1 MHVVQPIAAWLVAR
15 PQNSV
20 LGLVAALV
28 LPPTPVLGA
37 AVMTLLLLKE
47 NNLLRAALYALI
59 AAALL
64 TVLNTVLGGSPLGV
78 LQLAALTWLP
88 ATALALVLLR
98 TRSLTLT
105 VQIAAI
111 GVLLMTLIYFLSASD
126 NMRWGNAT
134 IDQIIAT
141 LNEAGLT
148 EQAAILSADR
158 AAAAIHV
165 ASLMALAF
173 WSLFVLAMIAGTAL
187 FRSLGDVTR
196 NYGRFSNLNLGR
208 IVAAIVVMLCVAA
221 LASGEPWLL
230 SLAAVAFLIFWVQGL
245 SILHWLQ
252 QKASLPVVLLVLTY
266 VLLPFLSLLLVPALA
281 LVGYI
286 DAWFDFRR
294 RTVNE
299 GASR

>member
-64 TVLNTVLGGSPLGV
+64 TVLNTALGGSPTGV
-78 LQLAALTWLP
+78 IQLAALTWLP
-88 ATALALVLLR
+88 AGALGLLLRR
-98 TRSLTLT
+98 TRSLTFT
-105 VQIAAI
+105 IQIAAI
-111 GVLLMTLIYFLSASD
+111 AVLAMSLVYFLSVGDKVVLGS
-126 NMRWGNAT
+126 GT
-134 IDQIIAT
+134 VDQIIAT

-148 EQAAILSADR
+148 EQAAIIAADR
-158 AAAAIHV
+158 TVAAMHV
-165 ASLMALAF
+165 ASLMVLAF
-173 WSLFVLAMIAGTAL
+173 WSLFVLAMVAGTAL
-187 FRSLGDVTR
+187 FRSLGEVSAQ
-196 NYGRFSNLNLGR
+196 YGRFSRLNLGR
-208 IVAAIVVMLCVAA
+208 VLAAIVVVLCIAA
-221 LASGEPWLL
+221 LATSVPWVQ
-230 SLAAVAFLIFWVQGL
+230 SLAVIAFLIFWVQGL

-252 QKASLPVVLLVLTY
+252 QNGRLPVAVLILAY
-266 VLLPFLSLLLVPALA
+266 VLLPFLNLLLALSLA

-294 RTVNE
+294 RHETND
-299 GASR
+299 AAQ